1 MEKGFFEFKA
11 EIYYGGEMF
20 TEKGVAYAET
30 FTEAMALVED
40 YYGLELCSI
49 SMAGLEPN
57 PVYIL
62 EGDTKLESVLF
73 KKGE

>member
-11 EIYYGGEMF
+11 EICYGGEMSI
-20 TEKGVAYAET
+20 EKGVVFAET
-30 FTEAMALVED
+30 FTEAMALIED

>member
-11 EIYYGGEMF
+11 EICYDSEMS
-20 TEKGVAYAET
+20 TEKGVVFAET
-30 FTEAMALVED
+30 FTEAMALVEG

-49 SMAGLEPN
+49 SMTGLEPN